1 MLRGGPMR
9 PFFTNADEG
18 KKFKCRAM
26 CEARRM
32 EARGCLSALS
42 IALDT
47 WIFPLAWVTQETAI
61 YRELPGCVFSKPRLV
76 CAYICFAG
84 SFVLNSFSS
93 AESSAPDA
101 PRHDRH
107 FKVWPKRLP
116 RSITPPATSLWHNLA
131 VSALRFPD
139 KPALVFFD
147 RVLSYTSLMQQAE
160 RLAATLHRLGVRK
173 GDRVLLNM
181 QNCPQWVIAHFAILR
196 ANAVVVPVNPM
207 NRAEELK
214 HYITDPD
221 AKVAITTADLAPE
234 LAKADSQLPAE
245 QRLAHLIVTHYS
257 EAFDENTLGVNQQ
270 PDAIAVPEAWR
281 EWLGTRHALPEL
293 SGGAVMRW
301 VDAVADSDAGELPAH
316 TAVPQDLAVLPYT
329 SGTTGLPKGCMHS
342 HASLMHNAV
351 ASCLWGNSTSENVV
365 LSVVPMF
372 HITGMVSVMHA
383 AIYGGATLVIMPR
396 WDRELAGGLISRCR
410 VTHWTNIP
418 TMVIDLLASPNFARF
433 DLSSLVYI
441 GGGGA
446 AMPQA
451 VAQRLWEQ
459 YGLRFA
465 EGYGLTETAAPS
477 HSNPP
482 DATRQQCL
490 GVPFMSTD
498 ARVIDPLTLE
508 EMPQGEQGEIIMC
521 GPQNFSGYW
530 KQPEATVAAFIEL
543 DGKRF
548 FRSGDLGHV
557 DEDGYFFITDR
568 LKRMINASGFKVWPA
583 EVESLM
589 FKHPAI
595 QEACII
601 STRDVYRGET
611 VKAIVVLRAAAK
623 GKTSEEDIINWCKEN
638 MAAYKYP
645 RVVQFV
651 DVLPKSGSG
660 KVMWRALQE
669 AEAGKA

>member
-1 MLRGGPMR
+1 VPE
-9 PFFTNADEG
+9 FVF
-18 KKFKCRAM
+18 
-26 CEARRM
+26 ARCFL
-32 EARGCLSALS
+32 ESFLSTVPPAVPTPHNLHH
-42 IALDT
+42 
-47 WIFPLAWVTQETAI
+47 Q
-61 YRELPGCVFSKPRLV
+61 
-76 CAYICFAG
+76 
-84 SFVLNSFSS
+84 
-93 AESSAPDA
+93 
-101 PRHDRH
+101 
-107 FKVWPKRLP
+107 VWPKRLP
-116 RSITPPATSLWHNLA
+116 HSITPPATSLWHNLA

-139 KPALVFFD
+139 KPALVFFN
-147 RVLSYTSLMQQAE
+147 RVLSYAEVMRQAE
-160 RLAATLHRLGVRK
+160 RLAATLHRMGVRQ
-173 GDRVLLNM
+173 GDRVVLNM

-234 LAKADSQLPAE
+234 LARANAQLAPAD
-245 QRLAHLIVTHYS
+245 RLAHMVITHYS
-257 EAFDENTLGVNQQ
+257 DAFDMAPGSS
-270 PDAIAVPEAWR
+270 DAAMPEAWR
-281 EWLGTRHALPEL
+281 EWLGTRHPLPVLEGGTVMSWADAIE
-293 SGGAVMRW
+293 SGEA
-301 VDAVADSDAGELPAH
+301 SELPAH
-316 TAVPQDLAVLPYT
+316 TATPRDLAILPYT
-329 SGTTGLPKGCMHS
+329 SGTTGLPKGCMHT
-342 HASLMHNAV
+342 HASIMHNAV
-351 ASCLWGNSTSENVV
+351 ASCLWGGSTFENVT

-383 AIYGGATLVIMPR
+383 SIYGSATLVIMPR
-396 WDRELAGGLISRCR
+396 WDRELAGKLISRWG

-418 TMVIDLLASPNFARF
+418 TMVIDLLASPNFAAF
-433 DLSSLVYI
+433 NLSSLVYI

-477 HSNPP
+477 HSNPY
-482 DATRQQCL
+482 DATKQQCL
-490 GVPFMSTD
+490 GVPFVSCD
-498 ARVIDPLTLE
+498 SRIIDPITLKE
-508 EMPQGEQGEIIMC
+508 VPQGEQGEIIMS
-521 GPQNFSGYW
+521 GPQVFQGYW
-530 KQPEATVAAFIEL
+530 KRPDATADAFVEI

-548 FRSGDLGHV
+548 FRSGDLGRM
-557 DEDGYFFITDR
+557 DEQGYFFITDR

-583 EVESLM
+583 EVEALM

-601 STRDVYRGET
+601 STKDAYRGET
-611 VKAIVVLRAAAK
+611 VKAVVVLRAAAK
-623 GKTSEEDIINWCKEN
+623 GQTTEDDIINWCKEN

-651 DVLPKSGSG
+651 DALPKSGSG

-669 AEAGKA
+669 AEQGVK